1 MFGYIIANP
10 ELLSDEQ
17 RQRYRECYCGLCR
30 AIGEEC
36 SSLSRLSLNYDMTF
50 LVLLLSSLYEPEETH
65 GKKRC
70 PVHPAKAQSYWYTD
84 ASRYCAAMNA
94 ALAAYNCLDD
104 WHDDRNLLKLLEA
117 QLFRGPAA
125 AARRRYPRQIEA
137 ITTCLAEL
145 TALEKRG
152 VPDPD
157 GAANCFGRLMG
168 ELFVWKE
175 HDHWAPTLRAVGE
188 GLGRYLYILDAA
200 VDLPEDLRRNR
211 YNPLSG
217 LAEEGRTLKA
227 FREEL
232 SLLMGECTEAFE
244 RLPLVQDVE
253 LLRNIL
259 YSGVWIRYAQ
269 ALEKQ
274 QTKEEKGGPHGSRSL

>member
-1 MFGYIIANP
+1 MFGYIVANP
-10 ELLSDEQ
+10 ELLSEEQ

-36 SSLSRLSLNYDMTF
+36 SSLSRVSLNYDMTF
-50 LVLLLSSLYEPEETH
+50 LVLLLSSLYEPEEQS
-65 GKKRC
+65 GQKRC
-70 PVHPAKAQSYWYTD
+70 PVHPFVPQRYWYNEAT
-84 ASRYCAAMNA
+84 RYCAAMNV

-104 WHDDRNLLKLLEA
+104 WHDDHSVPKLLEA

-125 AARRRYPRQIEA
+125 AARRQYPRQIGA
-137 ITTCLAEL
+137 ITDCLSEL
-145 TALEKRG
+145 TALENRG
-152 VPDPD
+152 IPDPD
-157 GAANCFGRLMG
+157 GTANCFGRLMG

-175 HDHWAPTLRAVGE
+175 QDYWAPTLRAVGE

-200 VDLPEDLRRNR
+200 VDLPEDLRRGR

-217 LAEEGRTLKA
+217 LAAEGRTLPD
-227 FREEL
+227 FRDEL
-232 SLLMGECTEAFE
+232 SLLIGEWTEAFE
-244 RLPLVQDVE
+244 RLPLIQDAA

-269 ALEKQ
+269 ALDKL
-274 QTKEEKGGPHGSRSL
+274 QTNEQERRPS

>member
-10 ELLSDEQ
+10 ELLGEEQ

-36 SSLSRLSLNYDMTF
+36 SSLSRVSLNYDMTF
-50 LVLLLSSLYEPEETH
+50 LVLLLSSLYEPGEHT
-65 GKKRC
+65 GNKRC
-70 PVHPAKAQSYWYTD
+70 PVHPVSPQSYWYND
-84 ASRYCAAMNA
+84 ATRYCAAMNV

-117 QLFRGPAA
+117 QLFRSPAA
-125 AARRRYPRQIEA
+125 AAAQRYPRQIHA
-137 ITTCLAEL
+137 ITDGLAALTEL
-145 TALEKRG
+145 ENRG

-168 ELFVWKE
+168 EVFVWKE
-175 HDHWAPTLRAVGE
+175 NDHWAPTLRAVGE
-188 GLGRYLYILDAA
+188 GLGRYIYILDAA
-200 VDLPEDLRRNR
+200 VDLQEDLRHGR
-211 YNPLSG
+211 YNPLSD
-217 LAEEGRTLKA
+217 LAKGGRTLRD

-232 SLLMGECTEAFE
+232 SLLIGECTAAFE
-244 RLPLVQDVE
+244 QLPLVQDVE

-259 YSGVWIRYAQ
+259 YSGVWIRYAK
-269 ALEKQ
+269 ALDKQ
-274 QTKEEKGGPHGSRSL
+274 ETKDKKGGPR

>member
-10 ELLSDEQ
+10 ELLDEDQ
-17 RQRYRECYCGLCR
+17 RQRYRACYCGLCR

-36 SSLSRLSLNYDMTF
+36 SSLSRVSLNYDMTF
-50 LVLLLSSLYEPEETH
+50 LALLLSSLYEPEESA
-65 GKKRC
+65 GQKRC
-70 PVHPAKAQSYWYTD
+70 PVHPFKPQSYWYND
-84 ASRYCAAMNA
+84 ATRYCAAMNV

-104 WHDDRNLLKLLEA
+104 WHDDRNVLKLLEA
-117 QLFRGPAA
+117 QLFHGPTASAA
-125 AARRRYPRQIEA
+125 RRYPRQTNA
-137 ITTCLAEL
+137 ITQCLAEL

-175 HDHWAPTLRAVGE
+175 QDHWAPTLRAVGE
-188 GLGRYLYILDAA
+188 GLGRYIYILDAA
-200 VDLPEDLRRNR
+200 VDLQEDLQRGR

-217 LAEEGRTLKA
+217 LAREGRSLPD
-227 FREEL
+227 FQEEL
-232 SLLMGECTEAFE
+232 SLLIGECTEAFE

-269 ALEKQ
+269 ALDK
-274 QTKEEKGGPHGSRSL
+274 QTKELDKGGPA